1 MEKGIVY
8 WGIGRICKACLEQHV
23 DIIPEFF
30 IDSYSDRKLFC
41 EKQVRHPDEVEDWS
55 AYYIIITVRDSKG
68 IETELEAGGFI
79 KGRIFWDTENFS
91 LIQIYL

>member
-41 EKQVRHPDEVEDWS
+41 EKQVRHPDEVAD
-55 AYYIIITVRDSKG
+55 
-68 IETELEAGGFI
+68 L
-79 KGRIFWDTENFS
+79 S
-91 LIQIYL
+91 LIHI